1 MTLVIRPAKPGDEA
15 LVLAF
20 IYKLAVYEKL
30 EDKVVATEDQM
41 RHALFDA
48 PPRCQCD
55 LAFWE
60 QSPAG
65 FAFWYYDFSTFL
77 GRAGIYLED
86 LFVDPHLRGRG
97 IGKGMM
103 QGLARRCLA
112 EDLTGLHWSVLNW
125 NEPSIQFYK
134 SLGASPIDEW
144 TGFRLT
150 GEALKGLA
158 G

>member
-1 MTLVIRPAKPGDEA
+1 MTLVIRPAKLGDEV

-20 IYKLAVYEKL
+20 IRKLAIYEKL

-41 RHALFDA
+41 HQALFGV
-48 PPRCQCD
+48 PPRCGCD
-55 LAFWE
+55 LAFWDDT
-60 QSPAG
+60 PAG

-97 IGKGMM
+97 IGKGML
-103 QGLARRCLA
+103 QVLARRCLA
-112 EDLTGLHWSVLNW
+112 EDLTGLNWSVLNW
-125 NEPSIQFYK
+125 NESSIQFYK

-150 GEALKGLA
+150 DEALERLA